1 MFQRLQ
7 GETNEE
13 FIYRVCQ
20 KKEEIGTW
28 DDVARL
34 LNELLN
40 QEYTESKYRKQ
51 FKGMQKVVEKDRKE
65 QQTSA
70 AEIDDKIRELERAK
84 IQYRDERN
92 AWQKQNYADARLIET
107 LELLEKKLSDIG
119 RVIFEKHEPP
129 VIHRGHEMI
138 ICLSD
143 LHIGQCFS
151 SAFGEYNSDIAEKR
165 LADYLCKVKEIA
177 KRHSI
182 YRAHIVCLGDIIS
195 GSIHK
200 TIAIT
205 NKENVIDQIKKA
217 TELINSF
224 CYECTKCFEY
234 VFLYSVSGNHSRI
247 DKKECALHNE
257 RLDDIVCWAVSLSL
271 SHIDNFK
278 YMRYHNLD
286 TGITK
291 MYVSGNHYTAVHGD
305 FDNMNKTAI
314 SNLIMMTGNTPCGI
328 IRGHNH
334 TPAMGEFNG
343 VRVYQSG
350 SLAGSGD
357 DFTIE
362 QRLISKPSQSVL
374 ICNKSGVE
382 CVYNID
388 FN

>member
-13 FIYRVCQ
+13 FIYRVCLHKDQ
-20 KKEEIGTW
+20 IGTW
-28 DDVARL
+28 DDVAAL

-65 QQTSA
+65 QKASA
-70 AEIDDKIRELERAK
+70 ADIDDKIRELERAK
-84 IQYRDERN
+84 IAYRDERN
-92 AWQKQNYADARLIET
+92 AWQKQNYADARMIET
-107 LELLEKKLSDIG
+107 LELLEKELPATG
-119 RVIFEKHEPP
+119 RINFSKHDTPS
-129 VIHRGHEMI
+129 IDGKTEMI

-165 LADYLCKVKEIA
+165 LAEYLEKVKETA
-177 KRHSI
+177 KRHKI
-182 YRAHIVCLGDIIS
+182 FRAHIVCLGDLIS

-205 NKENVIDQIKKA
+205 NRENVVQQIKKA
-217 TELINSF
+217 TELITSF
-224 CYECTKCFEY
+224 CYECTKIFNY

-247 DKKECALHNE
+247 DKKEIALHGE
-257 RLDDIVCWAVSLSL
+257 RIDDIVTWAVSLGL
-271 SHIDNFK
+271 SHINNFK
-278 YMRYHNLD
+278 YMKHHNLD
-286 TGITK
+286 IGITK
-291 MYVSGNHYTAVHGD
+291 MYVANNHYVAVHGD
-305 FDNMNKTAI
+305 WDAMNKTAI
-314 SNLIMMTGNTPCGI
+314 SNLTMMLGCVPCGI

-350 SLAGSGD
+350 GLAGSGD

-362 QRLISKPSQSVL
+362 QRLMGKPSQTMLV
-374 ICNKSGVE
+374 CNKSGVE
-382 CVYNID
+382 CVYNVD
-388 FN
+388 FD